1 MVTETSPLEA
11 GSGNEKRRGKLS
23 LALLLF
29 VIALGLRWIGIDHGL
44 PHFGEPDAYIV
55 QQAESMIHDGI
66 TDRDRAG
73 WKYPHLV
80 GTILALVPPEPVE
93 RLDAGAGLEEHRE
106 LATRLRLQGRKV
118 VAVISS
124 LAAPAAYLIAA
135 RFLGARFAFLAGL
148 FVATSLLHICFSVQA
163 RPHGPVSGF
172 ATVAILAV
180 IRWRERPSLWRAA
193 VAGAAVGA
201 SLSTLHSGAAAL
213 APAAAAFLGLLRSRR
228 PKGKTILGALCALGL
243 VGSAAGWFYV
253 RAEDGYGLNPNRT
266 PGAIAK
272 RLGGLGDAKLDKVA
286 GTGRSHE
293 DVYEGQTV
301 IRFSGHVVPLS
312 FFNGH
317 GFYVAAE
324 TLSGYDPIV
333 LFYAVLGAL
342 ALVALA
348 LRRGRSSDRRASSDA
363 ASAAWITLAYGVP
376 TFLMYGIYQAST
388 DRFYLALM
396 PVTCVLAAFGAERLL
411 SGGLPRGLGRTV
423 GAVTIGAVVVAAA
436 ALARLRVL
444 PDTYQLAGDVV
455 LELNEGKD
463 LTTYTAGIVGVPVM
477 SSSDSLTRDAMW
489 SRGPWDKYQWAVLHP
504 EKTPIV
510 GEAKD
515 APRTGAA
522 PTEAADRMG
531 IRMVPAPAAT
541 RLKVYHAD
549 DRASAAREA
558 LAEANPDIVL
568 VATSHAL
575 GKGAVGPTAM
585 RDAWMNGVRA
595 DGRWTLERTI
605 QNSRREVHYPLGY
618 KLSFLDVLLTRARGP
633 EIEVWTRTQ
642 GRREEPENR
651 DR

>member
-1 MVTETSPLEA
+1 MGTDGVPNDTR
-11 GSGNEKRRGKLS
+11 RRGRLS
-23 LALLLF
+23 LAALLF
-29 VIALGLRWIGIDHGL
+29 VLALGIRWIGIDHGL

-80 GTILALVPPEPVE
+80 GTILALVPPEPVQ
-93 RLDAGAGLEEHRE
+93 RLDAGASLEKHRE

-118 VAVISS
+118 VAVLSS

-172 ATVAILAV
+172 ATLAILAV

-201 SLSTLHSGAAAL
+201 SISTLHSGAAAL
-213 APAAAAFLGLLRSRR
+213 APAAAAFLGLLRSHH
-228 PKGKTILGALCALGL
+228 PKGKTLLGALCALGL
-243 VGSAAGWFYV
+243 VGSAAGWFCV

-272 RLGGLGDAKLDKVA
+272 RHGGLGDAKLDKLA

-293 DVYEGQTV
+293 DVYEGQAV
-301 IRFSGHVVPLS
+301 LRFSGHVVPLS
-312 FFNGH
+312 FFNGN
-317 GFYVAAE
+317 GFFVAAD
-324 TLSGYDPIV
+324 TLSGYDPVV

-348 LRRGRSSDRRASSDA
+348 LRRGRKAAPDA

-396 PVTCVLAAFGAERLL
+396 PVTCILAAYGAERLL
-411 SGGLPRGLGRTV
+411 GPAVDSAFGQGWIRTLTRAV
-423 GAVTIGAVVVAAA
+423 GVVSIGAVIVAAL
-436 ALARLRVL
+436 ALARLRVI
-444 PDTYQLAGDVV
+444 PDTYKIAGDVI
-455 LELNEGKD
+455 LELTEGKD

-477 SSSDSLTRDAMW
+477 STADALTRDAMW
-489 SRGPWDKYQWAVLHP
+489 SRGPWDKYQWALLHP

-510 GEAKD
+510 GEPED
-515 APRTGAA
+515 APRTGAP
-522 PTEAADRMG
+522 PTEAANRLG
-531 IRMVPAPAAT
+531 IRMIPAPAAT
-541 RLKVYHAD
+541 RLKVYHAEN
-549 DRASAAREA
+549 RAAAAREA
-558 LAEANPDIVL
+558 LAETDPDIVL

-585 RDAWMNGVRA
+585 RDAWMEGVRS
-595 DGRWTLERTI
+595 DGRWVLERTI
-605 QNSRREVHYPLGY
+605 KNSRREVHYPLGF
-618 KLSFLDVLLTRARGP
+618 KLSFLDVLLTHARGP
-633 EIEVWTRTQ
+633 EIEIWTR
-642 GRREEPENR
+642 R
-651 DR
+651 